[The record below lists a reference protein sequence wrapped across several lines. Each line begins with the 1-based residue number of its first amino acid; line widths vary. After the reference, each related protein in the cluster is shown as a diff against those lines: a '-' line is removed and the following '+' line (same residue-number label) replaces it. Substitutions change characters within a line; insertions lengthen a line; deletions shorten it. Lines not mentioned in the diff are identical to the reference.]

1 MTNKNITINH
11 IFSEFE
17 KLKND
22 KKAKEMSAYMKNKF
36 EFLGIQA
43 KPRKEIQNKIFKS
56 VSLVYGEENIDFKFL
71 DKCYKNKYREFQ
83 YAAVGYLDFKKE
95 YLNISH
101 IEILK
106 KYILT
111 KSWWDTIDGLD
122 RIVGDIALRDKK
134 VNEILL
140 NWSLD
145 ENIWLRR
152 IAIDH
157 QLLRKEKTNTK
168 LLEQIIINNLNR
180 QEFFINKAIGWSLR
194 DYSKTNPKWVK
205 GFIKKYK
212 DSMSNLSIREASKYI

>member
-1 MTNKNITINH
+1 MTLND
-11 IFSEFE
+11 IFSEFK

-22 KKAKEMSAYMKNKF
+22 KKAIEMSAYMKNQF
-36 EFLGIQA
+36 AFLGISA
-43 KPRKEIQNKIFKS
+43 SPRKEIENKIFKS
-56 VSLVYGEENIDFKFL
+56 VAKENIDFKFT

-83 YAAVGYLDFKKE
+83 YTAIDYLNFKKE

-106 KYILT
+106 NYILT
-111 KSWWDTIDGLD
+111 KSWWDTIDHLD
-122 RIVGDIALRDKK
+122 KIVGDIALRDEK

-157 QLLRKEKTNTK
+157 QILRKEKTNAE
-168 LLEQIIINNLNR
+168 LLEQIIINNLN
-180 QEFFINKAIGWSLR
+180 QKEFFINKAIGWSLR
-194 DYSKTNPKWVK
+194 DYSKTNPKWVRD
-205 GFIKKYK
+205 FIKRHKN
-212 DSMSNLSIREASKYI
+212 SMNNLSIREASKYIL

>member
-101 IEILK
+101 IKILK

-205 GFIKKYK
+205 EFIKKYK

>member
-71 DKCYKNKYREFQ
+71 DKCYKNKYMEFQ

-205 GFIKKYK
+205 EFIKKYK

>member
-56 VSLVYGEENIDFKFL
+56 VSLVCGEENIDFKFL

-111 KSWWDTIDGLD
+111 KSWWDTIDGSD

-205 GFIKKYK
+205 EFIKKYK
-212 DSMSNLSIREASKYI
+212 DSMSNLSIREAGKYI

>member
-1 MTNKNITINH
+1 MTLND
-11 IFSEFE
+11 IFAEFK

-22 KKAKEMSAYMKNKF
+22 KKAIEMSAYMKNQF
-36 EFLGIQA
+36 AFLGISASQ
-43 KPRKEIQNKIFKS
+43 RKEIENKIFKS
-56 VSLVYGEENIDFKFL
+56 VAKENIDFKFT

-83 YAAVGYLDFKKE
+83 YAAIDYLNFKKE

-106 KYILT
+106 NYILT
-111 KSWWDTIDGLD
+111 KSWWDTIDHLD
-122 RIVGDIALRDKK
+122 KIVGDIALRDER

-157 QLLRKEKTNTK
+157 QILRKEKTNTE
-168 LLEQIIINNLNR
+168 LLEQIIINNFN
-180 QEFFINKAIGWSLR
+180 QKEFFINKAIGWSLR
-194 DYSKTNPKWVK
+194 DYSKTNPKWVRD
-205 GFIKKYK
+205 FIKRHKN
-212 DSMSNLSIREASKYI
+212 SMNNLSIREASKYIL

>member
-1 MTNKNITINH
+1 MTLNDLFT
-11 IFSEFE
+11 EFE
-17 KLKND
+17 KLKDD
-22 KKAKEMSAYMKNKF
+22 KKAYEMSAYMKNQF
-36 EFLGIQA
+36 EFLGIPA
-43 KPRKEIQNKIFKS
+43 KPRREIQNKIFES
-56 VSLVYGEENIDFKFL
+56 VSKEENIDFKFV

-83 YAAVGYLDFKKE
+83 YAAVGYLNFKKE

-122 RIVGDIALRDKK
+122 RIVGSIALKDEK

-140 NWSLD
+140 DWSLD

-168 LLEQIIINNLNR
+168 LLEKIIVNNLN
-180 QEFFINKAIGWSLR
+180 QKEFFINKAIGWSLR

-205 GFIKKYK
+205 EFIKKHK
-212 DSMSNLSIREASKYI
+212 DSMSNLSIKEASKYI

>member
-1 MTNKNITINH
+1 MTLND
-11 IFSEFE
+11 IFAEFK

-22 KKAKEMSAYMKNKF
+22 KKAIEMSAYIKNQF
-36 EFLGIQA
+36 AFLGISASQ
-43 KPRKEIQNKIFKS
+43 RKEIENKIFKS
-56 VSLVYGEENIDFKFL
+56 VAKENIDFKFT

-83 YAAVGYLDFKKE
+83 YAAVDYLNFKKE

-106 KYILT
+106 NYILT
-111 KSWWDTIDGLD
+111 KSWWDTIDHLD
-122 RIVGDIALRDKK
+122 KIVGDIALRDER

-157 QLLRKEKTNTK
+157 QILRKEKTNIE
-168 LLEQIIINNLNR
+168 LLEQIIINNFN
-180 QEFFINKAIGWSLR
+180 QKEFFINKAIGWSLR
-194 DYSKTNPKWVK
+194 DYSKTNPKWVRD
-205 GFIKKYK
+205 FIKRHKN
-212 DSMSNLSIREASKYI
+212 SMNNLSIREASKYIL

>member
-1 MTNKNITINH
+1 MTLND
-11 IFSEFE
+11 IFAEFK

-22 KKAKEMSAYMKNKF
+22 KKAIEMSAYMKNQF
-36 EFLGIQA
+36 AFLGISASQ
-43 KPRKEIQNKIFKS
+43 RKEIENKIFKS
-56 VSLVYGEENIDFKFL
+56 VAKENIDFKFT

-83 YAAVGYLDFKKE
+83 YAAIDYLNFKKE

-106 KYILT
+106 NYILT
-111 KSWWDTIDGLD
+111 KSWWDTIDHLD
-122 RIVGDIALRDKK
+122 QIVGDIALRDEK

-157 QLLRKEKTNTK
+157 QILRKEKTNAE
-168 LLEQIIINNLNR
+168 LLEQIIINNLN
-180 QEFFINKAIGWSLR
+180 QKEFFINKAIGWSLR

-205 GFIKKYK
+205 DFIKRHK
-212 DSMSNLSIREASKYI
+212 DSMANLSIREASKYIL

>member
-1 MTNKNITINH
+1 MINKNITLNH

-22 KKAKEMSAYMKNKF
+22 KKAKEMSAYMKNQF
-36 EFLGIQA
+36 EFLGIPS
-43 KPRKEIQNKIFKS
+43 KPRNEIQNKIFKS
-56 VSLVYGEENIDFKFL
+56 VSKEEEYIDFKFS

-83 YAAVGYLDFKKE
+83 YAAIGYLNFKKK

-106 KYILT
+106 KYILI

-122 RIVGDIALRDKK
+122 RIVGDIALRDKR

-145 ENIWLRR
+145 KNIWLRR

-205 GFIKKYK
+205 EFVKKYK
-212 DSMSNLSIREASKYI
+212 DSMSNLSIKEASKYI

>member
-1 MTNKNITINH
+1 MTLND
-11 IFSEFE
+11 IFAEFK

-22 KKAKEMSAYMKNKF
+22 KKAIEMSAYMKNQF
-36 EFLGIQA
+36 AFLGISA
-43 KPRKEIQNKIFKS
+43 SPRKEIENKIFKS
-56 VSLVYGEENIDFKFL
+56 VAKENIDFKFT

-83 YAAVGYLDFKKE
+83 YTAIDYLNFKKE

-106 KYILT
+106 NYILT
-111 KSWWDTIDGLD
+111 KSWWDTIDHLD
-122 RIVGDIALRDKK
+122 KIVGDIALRDEK

-157 QLLRKEKTNTK
+157 QILRKEKTNAE
-168 LLEQIIINNLNR
+168 LLEQIIINNLN
-180 QEFFINKAIGWSLR
+180 QKEFFINKAIGWSLR
-194 DYSKTNPKWVK
+194 DYSKTNPKWVRD
-205 GFIKKYK
+205 FIKRHKN
-212 DSMSNLSIREASKYI
+212 SMNNLSIREASKYIL